1 VVFYTWGA
9 GEFVFWLLGSSLAN
23 WLFALF
29 AGPGESRNTRLR
41 SRIAVAASVVA
52 NVAMLSYFK
61 YANFFVQDILGAGEI
76 YGWETVALPI
86 GISFFTFQ
94 GMSYVIDVSRGEE
107 EPLRNPLDVA
117 LYIACFPQLIAG
129 PIVRYGT
136 IAKEIHDRTI
146 SWDNFST
153 GATRFALGLSK
164 KILIADSVAPL
175 ADAAFAAGPAL
186 TTPDAWLGI
195 IAYTIQIYFDFS
207 GYSDMAIGIGRILGF
222 HFPENFRR
230 PYSSTTVTDFWRRWH
245 ISLSSW
251 FRDYLYIPLGGSRA
265 ASAKTY
271 FNLFLV
277 FIVTGIWHGAD
288 WTFLFWGIYH
298 GSGLVVERITGLRSY
313 VPSSTAT
320 RALSRLACL
329 VFVAMGWVLFRAEGL
344 GEAGLYYQTL
354 FGLTASDAALPT
366 HIEIDSQMW
375 IALGAGLAACF
386 LSGEECAGVW
396 LERAQSKN
404 ALVLAYA
411 IAAIAFPAALV
422 LVASGSYTS
431 FLYFRF

>member
-1 VVFYTWGA
+1 
-9 GEFVFWLLGSSLAN
+9 
-23 WLFALF
+23 
-29 AGPGESRNTRLR
+29 
-41 SRIAVAASVVA
+41 
-52 NVAMLSYFK
+52 MLSYFK
-61 YANFFVQDILGAGEI
+61 YANFFVQDILSAGET

-107 EPLRNPLDVA
+107 KPLRNPLDVA

-136 IAKEIHDRTI
+136 IAKEIQDRTV

-195 IAYTIQIYFDFS
+195 TAYTIQIYFDFS

-230 PYSSTTVTDFWRRWH
+230 PYSSTTITDFWRRWH

-251 FRDYLYIPLGGSRA
+251 FRDYLYIPLGGSRTS
-265 ASAKTY
+265 SAKTY

-277 FIVTGIWHGAD
+277 FIVTGVWHGAD
-288 WTFLFWGIYH
+288 WTFLFWGLYH
-298 GSGLVVERITGLRSY
+298 GCGLVFERVTGLRSY

-329 VFVAMGWVLFRAEGL
+329 FFVAMGWVLFRADGL

-354 FGLTASDAALPT
+354 FGISSPESASAT
-366 HIEIDSQMW
+366 YIEIHSQIW
-375 IALGAGLAACF
+375 IALAAGVAACF
-386 LSGEECAGVW
+386 LSGKECAGVF
-396 LERAQSKN
+396 LERSRSKKSV
-404 ALVLAYA
+404 LLAYA
-411 IAAIAFPAALV
+411 IAAITFPAALV
-422 LVASGSYTS
+422 LVASGSYTA